1 MFSVSP
7 VVFTNVCLSLLFQ
20 TSMPWSGHTTAH
32 IVQPLQ
38 SSSSPVNVT

>member
-7 VVFTNVCLSLLFQ
+7 VVFTNVCLSLWFQ
-20 TSMPWSGHTTAH
+20 TSIPWSGQTTAQ

-38 SSSSPVNVT
+38 SSWLPVNVT